1 MKIKVIEKEQNNK
14 KNKMSIF
21 ETYYFDFLF
30 VLKTFSFGKFKWVDS
45 EILRLRK
52 KYDICWK
59 IIDKDGKVIERI
71 Y

>member
-1 MKIKVIEKEQNNK
+1 MNISVTKKDQN

-21 ETYYFDFLF
+21 ETYYFEFLF
-30 VLKTFSFGKFKWVDS
+30 ILKSFSFGKFKWINA

-59 IIDKDGKVIERI
+59 IIDKDGKIIERI
-71 Y
+71 F